1 MTINDYIDTF
11 LAPDGSRLYENIKTR
26 FSFHKCLLYF
36 GRSVTLYEIL
46 RTFQK
51 RAAKNGFEVSRHRL
65 FSEFNHLLT
74 INKPKDIVVKDLL
87 SFDKD
92 LLVPVKKEMRK
103 NTPDFFEGE
112 LRILSPSEGE
122 SHFDGTFRD
131 YYKTRFVLLRDY
143 EALIPRTVEEY
154 SKHVKYASE
163 PLISAIGD
171 GEVITFGASFMKYCM
186 DIGTINAKIL
196 FGQKLHE
203 TTLIERVQYKYGLS
217 EEDADALRYIL
228 HLSFQT
234 LAKAV

>member
-1 MTINDYIDTF
+1 MTINEYVDTF
-11 LAPDGSRLYENIKTR
+11 SAPDGSRLYENIKSR
-26 FSFHKCLLYF
+26 FSFHKLVLYF
-36 GRSVTLYEIL
+36 GRSVTLYEVL

-65 FSEFNHLLT
+65 FSEFNQILT
-74 INKPKDIVVKDLL
+74 TKKPQDVVVKDLI
-87 SFDKD
+87 SVDKE

-112 LRILSPSEGE
+112 LRVISPSEGE
-122 SHFDGTFRD
+122 SHFDSTFRD
-131 YYKTRFVLLRDY
+131 YYKTRFILLRDY
-143 EALIPRTVEEY
+143 EAFIPRTVEEF
-154 SKHVKYASE
+154 SKHVRYASE
-163 PLISAIGD
+163 QLISAIGD
-171 GEVITFGASFMKYCM
+171 GEVITFGASFMKYCR

-203 TTLIERVQYKYGLS
+203 TILIERMQYKYGLS

-234 LAKAV
+234 LAKAA